1 MLYLIAM
8 GIAII
13 FHQKFT
19 LYGLF
24 WAFSIWLE
32 SMAIL
37 PQLYMIAK
45 FENVE
50 NITAHFVLFLGFYR
64 IFYVMH
70 W

>member
-1 MLYLIAM
+1 M
-8 GIAII
+8 GIALI